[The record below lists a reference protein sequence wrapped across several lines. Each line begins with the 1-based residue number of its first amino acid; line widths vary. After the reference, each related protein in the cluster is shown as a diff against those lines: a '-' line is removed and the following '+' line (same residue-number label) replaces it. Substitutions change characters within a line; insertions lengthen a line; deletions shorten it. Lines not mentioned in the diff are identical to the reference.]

1 MVVVE
6 MLTLDAVASSV
17 LSLISAVVTFKNV
30 VVVGGV
36 VKTPG
41 VVALK
46 PVVSSLGRRGAAK
59 EEERG
64 RRNKKESI
72 SILFPSFLD
81 FLFSLGISFLLFWTL
96 ALSGNSGLLLMCKA
110 QMWGYIPGQ
119 DLPEERPI
127 K

>member
-46 PVVSSLGRRGAAK
+46 PVVSSMGRRGAAK
-59 EEERG
+59 EEEMGTRK
-64 RRNKKESI
+64 NKESI
-72 SILFPSFLD
+72 LFIFWT
-81 FLFSLGISFLLFWTL
+81 FFFSLGFSFLLFWTL
-96 ALSGNSGLLLMCKA
+96 AL
-110 QMWGYIPGQ
+110 
-119 DLPEERPI
+119 
-127 K
+127 

>member
-46 PVVSSLGRRGAAK
+46 PVVSSMGRRGAAK

-64 RRNKKESI
+64 RRNKEST

-81 FLFSLGISFLLFWTL
+81 SCSIRQFRSSTDVQSSDVGDIYLDRIFQ
-96 ALSGNSGLLLMCKA
+96 KKD
-110 QMWGYIPGQ
+110 Q
-119 DLPEERPI
+119 
-127 K
+127 